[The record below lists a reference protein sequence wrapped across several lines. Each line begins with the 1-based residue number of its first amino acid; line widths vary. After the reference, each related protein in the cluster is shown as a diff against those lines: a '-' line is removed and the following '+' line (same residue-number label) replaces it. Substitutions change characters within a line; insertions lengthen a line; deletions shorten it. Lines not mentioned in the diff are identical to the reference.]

1 MTVTRKAEVQ
11 DSGVTNSSSVT
22 IQKTKMVTDLTKEEE
37 ESMVEW
43 LEAYPI
49 LYNKKLQAYKDSARK
64 EKLWMGKPSEIG
76 NSVLVLETWYTSLRS
91 RIGRLSKKRSGDE
104 ATEVGWQRET
114 YGLLGGSN
122 SCAPISMRSRRRPL
136 SV

>member
-1 MTVTRKAEVQ
+1 
-11 DSGVTNSSSVT
+11 
-22 IQKTKMVTDLTKEEE
+22 
-37 ESMVEW
+37 MVEW

-104 ATEVGWQRET
+104 ATEVGMTEGDLWIVRRFEFLCPHIHEVQKKT
-114 YGLLGGSN
+114 TVSV
-122 SCAPISMRSRRRPL
+122 SRTIEFIDYL
-136 SV
+136 YL